1 MGRFRQQWFTTE
13 LTQIFSIQ
21 NRIRCH
27 PMSYSASATLSPVR
41 VTNCCCE
48 LSVRLSSAIRL
59 CVAKLLAMV
68 PNVRGSPCWARSS
81 DLHKRQV
88 FSDARLGPRLLMPC
102 AAAWYSH
109 CPVIMKVW
117 DVFTWKRCPR
127 EN

>member
-13 LTQIFSIQ
+13 LTRIFSIQ

-68 PNVRGSPCWARSS
+68 PNVRGSLRTFGTIANRSEEHTS
-81 DLHKRQV
+81 ELQSRPHLV
-88 FSDARLGPRLLMPC
+88 CRLLLEKKKQIV
-102 AAAWYSH
+102 AVSFNA
-109 CPVIMKVW
+109 V
-117 DVFTWKRCPR
+117 R
-127 EN
+127 EHRIGYAV